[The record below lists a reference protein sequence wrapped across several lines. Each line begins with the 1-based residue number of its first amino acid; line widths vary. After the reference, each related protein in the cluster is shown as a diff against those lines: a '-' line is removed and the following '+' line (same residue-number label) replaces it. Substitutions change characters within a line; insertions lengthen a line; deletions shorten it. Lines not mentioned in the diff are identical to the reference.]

1 MKSPQTDDL
10 PCIDS
15 FRTHPIR
22 DVASALGIPEEH
34 VLRYGNDKAKID
46 LNYLESLPAAK
57 AQLVLVTAISPTPAG
72 EGKTTLSIGLAD
84 GLRRIGVGA
93 VMALR
98 EPSMGPVFGIKGGA
112 TGGGKAQIVP
122 STDINL
128 HFTGDFAA
136 IAEANNLLAAVVDNA
151 LHFNTAAIDPRTIR
165 IRRAMDM
172 NDRALR
178 DVVIGLGGRLGGVT
192 RESGFD
198 ITAASQIMA
207 TFCMAT
213 SLADL
218 NKRLGRIVVGSD
230 YDGNDVTVEDLG
242 IAGALTAVLRDAL
255 APNLVQSL
263 EGTPAI
269 VHGGPFANIAH
280 GCNSVIA
287 TQAAM
292 ALGEV
297 AITEAGFGADLGAE
311 KFFDVMGRQSGIT
324 PDLSIVVAT
333 VRALKYQGGAALA
346 DLENED
352 VQALR
357 AGLPNLIKHVT
368 NLQDVFGQKV
378 LVAINRFEADT
389 PAEIAVIEEAIGA
402 LSAGSTAS
410 AGATA
415 GAGDAEA
422 IRVVVSD
429 HFTQGGAGSL
439 DLARATMKALETP
452 SATTLCYPDDMAL
465 EEKAQA
471 VVQRVYGAERAT
483 FTPAAKRELTRLER
497 LGYGKLPVCIAKTQY
512 SFSTDPKVLGAPE
525 GFEVPIREVRLS
537 AGAGF
542 IVLISGSVMTMPG
555 LPKRPSACDI
565 AVAPDGTV
573 TGIH

>member
-1 MKSPQTDDL
+1 
-10 PCIDS
+10 
-15 FRTHPIR
+15 
-22 DVASALGIPEEH
+22 
-34 VLRYGNDKAKID
+34 
-46 LNYLESLPAAK
+46 
-57 AQLVLVTAISPTPAG
+57 
-72 EGKTTLSIGLAD
+72 
-84 GLRRIGVGA
+84 
-93 VMALR
+93 
-98 EPSMGPVFGIKGGA
+98 
-112 TGGGKAQIVP
+112 
-122 STDINL
+122 
-128 HFTGDFAA
+128 
-136 IAEANNLLAAVVDNA
+136 
-151 LHFNTAAIDPRTIR
+151 
-165 IRRAMDM
+165 
-172 NDRALR
+172 
-178 DVVIGLGGRLGGVT
+178 
-192 RESGFD
+192 ESGFD